1 MIMALSYI
9 LALVGVIFA
18 CIGIAYQYYL
28 EHRKPAGTRHLPGPW
43 GASSI
48 DPDDNL
54 TLILSICHR
63 IAMDREGT

>member
-9 LALVGVIFA
+9 LALVGLTFA
-18 CIGIAYQYYL
+18 TIAIAYRYYL
-28 EHRKPAGTRHLPGPW
+28 EHRKPPGTRHLPGPW

-54 TLILSICHR
+54 TPILTICLR